1 MRVFGR
7 VLVFAGLVAVC
18 VPAGAAAAPIVVGI
32 DPVGTCLDQ
41 ALVGPTTTACSVF
54 NVDPYSQDPLSVQLS
69 SSEDVVLL
77 AFNLISDTLFSVLTT
92 PFTSSSDGPTIGL
105 FHSTSPTTGDTALS
119 VVTFSNSDGSIETA
133 IGPVIS
139 PLDPNAADPNPRM
152 VAAGSYLLALIHP
165 TNFFGGSPESLL
177 EPFTL
182 DSGGTPC
189 ADDPTGCAFSV
200 SFTLPED
207 GGGPAPVPEPGT
219 LTLMAG
225 GAIAGLVQRRRT
237 RKRQALSSTVSR

>member
-7 VLVFAGLVAVC
+7 ALVFAGLVGFC
-18 VPAGAAAAPIVVGI
+18 VPAGAAAAPIVVGV

-41 ALVGPTTTACSVF
+41 ALVGETTTSCSVF
-54 NVDPYSQDPLSVQLS
+54 NVNPYSQDPLSVQLS
-69 SSEDVVLL
+69 SSQDVVLL
-77 AFNLISDTLFSVLTT
+77 AFQLISDTLFSVLTT

-105 FHSTSPTTGDTALS
+105 FHSTSPGPGNTALS
-119 VVTFSNSDGSIETA
+119 VVTFTNPDGSIETA

-139 PLDPNAADPNPRM
+139 PLDPNAADPNPRLL
-152 VAAGSYLLALIHP
+152 AQGSYILALIHP
-165 TNFFGGSPESLL
+165 SNFFGGSPESLV
-177 EPFTL
+177 EPFSL

-189 ADDPTGCAFSV
+189 TDDPTGCAFSV

-207 GGGPAPVPEPGT
+207 GGPAPVPEPGT

-237 RKRQALSSTVSR
+237 RKRQIHSSSVSR